1 MEIVIRVL
9 NAIIKSIEMFINA
22 IVKVLDRAIVALET
36 VSKKIISLFLS
47 FFRLLFYILPFILF
61 VIIGSS
67 NHWSLIYYVGIVVL
81 GLVIVL
87 FVRDFLI
94 AFKNRE
100 EVEEKSSKIEKA
112 GRVFVIMLILNII
125 TVTYSVFYYLLDIS
139 LEEYIRD
146 ALKLSLEVVGIIPK

>member
-9 NAIIKSIEMFINA
+9 NAIIKSIEIFINA
-22 IVKVLDRAIVALET
+22 IVKVLDRAIIALET

-61 VIIGSS
+61 VTIGSL
-67 NHWSLIYYVGIVVL
+67 NNWIVIRYIGIIVL
-81 GLVIVL
+81 GLVIIL

-112 GRVFVIMLILNII
+112 GRVFFIILILNII
-125 TVTYSVFYYLLDIS
+125 TVTYSVFYYLFGIRS
-139 LEEYIRD
+139 EEYIRN
-146 ALKLSLEVVGIIPK
+146 ALKLAMEAVGIIP

>member
-1 MEIVIRVL
+1 MGIVIRIL
-9 NAIIKSIEMFINA
+9 NAIIKSIEIFINA

-61 VIIGSS
+61 VTIGSS
-67 NHWSLIYYVGIVVL
+67 NNWIMIYYIGIIVL
-81 GLVIVL
+81 GLVIIL

-112 GRVFVIMLILNII
+112 GRVFFIILILNII
-125 TVTYSVFYYLLDIS
+125 TVTYSVFYYLFGIRS
-139 LEEYIRD
+139 EEYIRN
-146 ALKLSLEVVGIIPK
+146 ALKLAMEVVGIIPK

>member
-1 MEIVIRVL
+1 MEIVIRFL
-9 NAIIKSIEMFINA
+9 NVIIKSIEMFINA
-22 IVKVLDRAIVALET
+22 FVKVLDRAIIALET
-36 VSKKIISLFLS
+36 VSKQIISLFLS

-67 NHWSLIYYVGIVVL
+67 KHWSLIYYIGIFVL

-87 FVRDFLI
+87 FMRDFLI

-100 EVEEKSSKIEKA
+100 KVEEKSSKIEKA

-125 TVTYSVFYYLLDIS
+125 TVTYSVFYYLLGIS
-139 LEEYIRD
+139 LEEYIRN
-146 ALKLSLEVVGIIPK
+146 ALILSLEVVGIIPK

>member
-61 VIIGSS
+61 VTIGSL
-67 NHWSLIYYVGIVVL
+67 NNW
-81 GLVIVL
+81 VIVNVKH
-87 FVRDFLI
+87 FSHPFG
-94 AFKNRE
+94 K
-100 EVEEKSSKIEKA
+100 
-112 GRVFVIMLILNII
+112 
-125 TVTYSVFYYLLDIS
+125 YIS
-139 LEEYIRD
+139 Y
-146 ALKLSLEVVGIIPK
+146 

>member
-61 VIIGSS
+61 VTIGSS
-67 NHWSLIYYVGIVVL
+67 NNWIMIYYIGIIVL
-81 GLVIVL
+81 GLVIIL

-112 GRVFVIMLILNII
+112 GRVFFIILILNII
-125 TVTYSVFYYLLDIS
+125 TVTYSVFYYLFGIRS
-139 LEEYIRD
+139 EEYIRN
-146 ALKLSLEVVGIIPK
+146 ALKLAMEVVGIIP

>member
-1 MEIVIRVL
+1 MEMVIRVL

-61 VIIGSS
+61 VTIGSL
-67 NHWSLIYYVGIVVL
+67 NNWIVIYYIGIIVL
-81 GLVIVL
+81 GLVIIL

-100 EVEEKSSKIEKA
+100 EVEEKNSKIEKA
-112 GRVFVIMLILNII
+112 GRVFFIILILNII
-125 TVTYSVFYYLLDIS
+125 TVTYSVFYYLFGIKS
-139 LEEYIRD
+139 EEYIRN
-146 ALKLSLEVVGIIPK
+146 ALKLAMEVVGIIP